1 MGRESWYRNSDWD
14 AGIEAQFFAKLGRA
28 KDKAQYLRVQAN
40 ILAKRHPAV
49 ALRLLDQYFA
59 LGDHFDLAQAH
70 VDKATALLSL
80 GDAEGAVEAYE
91 AALAVEARRPNFE
104 TQAHLDLPLLVAERR
119 DEMRYQRA
127 LDLLEK
133 GASRLVFAADHFRWH
148 AAKSLIARALGN
160 LDEARK
166 HARIALA
173 AASKQN
179 SGFRYHPDVGLVG
192 DEHAGVRSELA
203 RMASA

>member
-1 MGRESWYRNSDWD
+1 M
-14 AGIEAQFFAKLGRA
+14 
-28 KDKAQYLRVQAN
+28 
-40 ILAKRHPAV
+40 
-49 ALRLLDQYFA
+49 
-59 LGDHFDLAQAH
+59 
-70 VDKATALLSL
+70 
-80 GDAEGAVEAYE
+80 
-91 AALAVEARRPNFE
+91 
-104 TQAHLDLPLLVAERR
+104 
-119 DEMRYQRA
+119 
-127 LDLLEK
+127 
-133 GASRLVFAADHFRWH
+133 FAADHFRWH